1 MFKVLLVFLFLPS
14 VLLSNDLICQSPKD
28 LGGHLGFS
36 FTSQGL
42 ILKSCT
48 TKQQICNDVEFEHLE
63 NHTFETSGS
72 FIFNGSHS
80 ETLIFDGTFERL
92 VVKTDY
98 ALSRSGD
105 RLKSNEIQAQF
116 ICQIANSI

>member
-1 MFKVLLVFLFLPS
+1 MFKILPFFLFLPGA
-14 VLLSNDLICQSPKD
+14 LLSNDLICQSSKD
-28 LGGHLGFS
+28 LKGHLGFS

-42 ILKSCT
+42 TLQSCE
-48 TKQQICNDVEFEHLE
+48 TKQQICNFVEFKHLE

-72 FIFNGSHS
+72 FIFNGSQS

-92 VVKTDY
+92 IVKTDY

-105 RLKSNEIQAQF
+105 RLKSNNIQAQF